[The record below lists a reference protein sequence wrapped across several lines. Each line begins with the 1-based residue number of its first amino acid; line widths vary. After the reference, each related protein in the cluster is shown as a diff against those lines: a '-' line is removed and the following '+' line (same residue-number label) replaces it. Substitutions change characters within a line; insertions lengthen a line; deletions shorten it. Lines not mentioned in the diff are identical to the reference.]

1 MRFCLPQF
9 GSDHCLNAG
18 SMVEDM
24 LGRTR
29 DISEYF
35 SHQRC
40 CDPARMGSTLL
51 FLVSPSSERVAGTVI
66 KVDDGQLGR

>member
-1 MRFCLPQF
+1 
-9 GSDHCLNAG
+9 
-18 SMVEDM
+18 M